1 MNLATEHDPLGMIV
15 DISLK
20 TRAIPSK
27 LISVDSFRWN
37 LQAEQVYFSV
47 SLRNIDLLSK
57 KRRFLGISPTEHNI
71 FAMID
76 DNSLKTRVIS
86 LKLD

>member
-1 MNLATEHDPLGMIV
+1 MSVSLRNNDLFSKKRRFSWILATEHDPLSMIV

-27 LISVDSFRWN
+27 QISVDSFRWN

-47 SLRNIDLLSK
+47 SLRNIDLFSK
-57 KRRFLGISPTEHNI
+57 KLRFLCISPTDRI
-71 FAMID
+71 F
-76 DNSLKTRVIS
+76 
-86 LKLD
+86 